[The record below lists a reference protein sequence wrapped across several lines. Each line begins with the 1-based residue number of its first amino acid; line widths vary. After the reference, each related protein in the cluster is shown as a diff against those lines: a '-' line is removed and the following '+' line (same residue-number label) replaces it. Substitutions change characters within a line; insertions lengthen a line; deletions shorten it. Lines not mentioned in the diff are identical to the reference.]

1 LDSVD
6 YDFESYYT
14 WSNPP
19 YKLELFLKNTRF
31 TKPNVVIGIKDL
43 LDLWVEYNY
52 WSDSTIPGVMLLDK
66 LASQHPNKNF
76 IIFTSLEN
84 IIGESCTSPNIQF
97 VQWGGDLT
105 NQASVYKSI
114 IPVLDKNFDSTKS
127 FISLNR
133 NRRFHRL
140 VLLSY
145 LFGKGYDHHGNITYL
160 GQYIDQQNFDNL
172 LDCIPWEFAEYHD
185 RDREI
190 MLNGYQHF
198 YNNKTL
204 ATDDYE
210 IYKHTNDNFTNF
222 NQNLRSKYQ
231 HSFVEIVTESTFSS
245 PSFLLTEK
253 TANSIYGCNFPIILS
268 GVGAVA
274 HLRELGLDMFDDIVD
289 HSYDLIANPFD
300 RIIAAVDGNQQLLL
314 DSEHAKTLWRNN
326 QARFQQNVNVVNTHV
341 FDWYQSRAQAQFNKL
356 RWNI

>member
-1 LDSVD
+1 
-6 YDFESYYT
+6 
-14 WSNPP
+14 
-19 YKLELFLKNTRF
+19 
-31 TKPNVVIGIKDL
+31 
-43 LDLWVEYNY
+43 
-52 WSDSTIPGVMLLDK
+52 
-66 LASQHPNKNF
+66 
-76 IIFTSLEN
+76 
-84 IIGESCTSPNIQF
+84 
-97 VQWGGDLT
+97 
-105 NQASVYKSI
+105 
-114 IPVLDKNFDSTKS
+114 
-127 FISLNR
+127 
-133 NRRFHRL
+133 
-140 VLLSY
+140 